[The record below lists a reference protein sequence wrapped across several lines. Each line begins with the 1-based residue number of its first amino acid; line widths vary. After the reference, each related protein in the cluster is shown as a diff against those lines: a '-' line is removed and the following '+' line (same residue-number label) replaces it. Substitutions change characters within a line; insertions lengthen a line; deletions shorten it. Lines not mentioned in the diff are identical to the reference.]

1 MCEGEFLMVVLN
13 ENAIAYMGRQ
23 GYQDIVLDVTEY
35 TS

>member
-1 MCEGEFLMVVLN
+1 MVVLN
-13 ENAIAYMGRQ
+13 ENAIAYMSRQ